1 MKIRPLSDRIIVRP
15 EAPKDKT
22 QGGLIIPDTAKDK
35 PQRGIIIAAGGDVKV
50 CKEGDEIIYGKYSG
64 TEIEIDGTPYLIMR
78 ESDAFAIV

>member
-1 MKIRPLSDRIIVRP
+1 MKIKPLSDRIIVSP
-15 EAPKDKT
+15 STPKT
-22 QGGLIIPDTAKDK
+22 ETESGLIIPDTAKDK
-35 PQRGIIIAAGGDVKV
+35 PQRGIILAAGGDVKV